1 MIANSGFKFDKFETL
16 TMKTGFLIL
25 SRNTRTSGRNK
36 LYQVSYLV
44 NTNLRGKNAWIFFWL
59 PLSLVLAG
67 EFVTNNSNAI
77 FPLIIFVAP

>member
-25 SRNTRTSGRNK
+25 SRNKRTSGRNK

-44 NTNLRGKNAWIFFWL
+44 NTNLRGKNAWIDFF
-59 PLSLVLAG
+59 LAAAVIG
-67 EFVTNNSNAI
+67 ASRRI
-77 FPLIIFVAP
+77 CY